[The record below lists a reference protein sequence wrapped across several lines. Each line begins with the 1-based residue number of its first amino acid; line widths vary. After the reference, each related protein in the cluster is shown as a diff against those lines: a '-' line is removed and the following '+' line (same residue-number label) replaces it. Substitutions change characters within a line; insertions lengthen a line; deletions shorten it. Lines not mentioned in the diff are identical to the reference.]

1 MNFTNLLTFAEE
13 QRIAFMNNT
22 ALMKNHHPHR
32 RKRYSACSNR
42 LNKGREQQHQ
52 EQPSHEDT
60 NCFNDVEH
68 RRALQRIESYGDAEH
83 EFSMS
88 QYKRNSSS
96 RSLGSS
102 NLSRASSI
110 PIAIEKC
117 PSEPI
122 IIARVDEYDDEGA
135 KELERYFELKTNRMQ
150 ERRRRSFQLRQGL
163 QNAEWLVEEHK
174 RSTFFL
180 NHEVLALDD

>member
-1 MNFTNLLTFAEE
+1 M
-13 QRIAFMNNT
+13 
-22 ALMKNHHPHR
+22 NHHPHR
-32 RKRYSACSNR
+32 RKRYSACSKR
-42 LNKGREQQHQ
+42 INKGRE
-52 EQPSHEDT
+52 EQGRQPPSHEDI

-83 EFSMS
+83 EFSMY
-88 QYKRNSSS
+88 QYKSSSS

-102 NLSRASSI
+102 TLSRTPSI

-122 IIARVDEYDDEGA
+122 IIARADEYNDEGA

-163 QNAEWLVEEHK
+163 QNAEWLVEEHQ